1 MLAYSLPLTRSIW
14 MCSWLLLF
22 SCTSS
27 TESTQQ
33 TSSEPPKD
41 PYEHLQDVAVKGLLQ
56 KSIAS
61 MGGLEAWSELSVLR
75 FQKYV
80 ALYREDGSIEQ
91 EVIQEHSY
99 RFQPNPVIRITW
111 GKGAEVAAVVYEGGD
126 IYKTVGGKKDTTASM
141 SSLEN
146 TIFSSTF
153 VMALPYNML
162 DPGAELSYK
171 GKDTLDTGQA
181 VEVLQAVYNP
191 DVHENHTTPDTWN
204 LYLDEGSRKL
214 VAYQVQHADHY
225 SYVINLS
232 DTLVDGFTFV
242 KERESFRVDSLR
254 NRLYLRAKYAYSEYQ
269 VE

>member
-1 MLAYSLPLTRSIW
+1 MFPPSFTRYRYTW
-14 MCSWLLLF
+14 TCCWLLLF
-22 SCTSS
+22 SCANP
-27 TESTQQ
+27 TEGPQQ
-33 TSSEPPKD
+33 ASPEPPKD
-41 PYEHLQDVAVKGLLQ
+41 PYAHIQDTAVRDLLQ
-56 KSIAS
+56 KSIES
-61 MGGLEAWSELSVLR
+61 MGGLEAWSELSVLT
-75 FQKYV
+75 FQKYF
-80 ALYREDGSIEQ
+80 ALYREDGSTEQ
-91 EVIQEHSY
+91 AVIQQHSY

-111 GKGAEVAAVVYEGGD
+111 GGADGEKAVVYEGGD
-126 IYKTVGGKKDTTASM
+126 IYKTVEGKKDTTASM
-141 SSLEN
+141 ASLEN

-162 DPGAELSYK
+162 DPGAELSYL
-171 GKDTLDTGQA
+171 GKDTLDTEQV

-204 LYLDEGSRKL
+204 LYFDSSSYKL

-242 KERESFRVDSLR
+242 QDRESYRVDSLR
-254 NRLYLRAKYAYSEYQ
+254 NRLYLRAKYAYSEYR

>member
-1 MLAYSLPLTRSIW
+1 MLAHSFYLPKYAW

-22 SCTSS
+22 SCNGPV
-27 TESTQQ
+27 ESQQ
-33 TSSEPPKD
+33 AQPQTPPD
-41 PYEHLQDVAVKGLLQ
+41 PFEHIQDIDVQTLLK

-61 MGGLEAWSELSVLR
+61 MGGLEAWSEISVLS
-75 FQKYV
+75 FQKYF
-80 ALYREDGSIEQ
+80 ALYREDGSTEQ
-91 EVIQEHSY
+91 EVVQRHTY
-99 RFQPNPVIRITW
+99 RFEPNPVIRITW
-111 GKGAEVAAVVYEGGD
+111 EDGEEEIAVIYEEGN
-126 IYKTVGGKKDTTASM
+126 IYKTIGGVKDTTASL

-162 DPGAELSYK
+162 DPGAELSYV

-204 LYLDEGSRKL
+204 LYFDSTSSKL

-225 SYVINLS
+225 SYVINLA

-242 KERESFRVDSLR
+242 QDRESYRADSLG
-254 NRLYLRAKYAYSEYQ
+254 NRLYLRAKYAYSEYR